1 MVIRRPDGIT
11 WAVMVSGNTPSNTD
25 RIRQYVDRAFATIG
39 VAAPPVTAAPPPAP
53 GVAPAA
59 TVPATAAP

>member
-1 MVIRRPDGIT
+1 MVLRRPDGIT

-39 VAAPPVTAAPPPAP
+39 VAAPPVTGAPPPPPGAAP
-53 GVAPAA
+53 
-59 TVPATAAP
+59 VPAPTVTAAP

>member
-39 VAAPPVTAAPPPAP
+39 VAAPPVTGAPPRLRAAPTGPTVTGPP
-53 GVAPAA
+53 
-59 TVPATAAP
+59 